1 MALKSILAVY
11 AGEAE
16 GSSGLRLAVGLARRH
31 DSRLTGIVWH
41 GPNPLE
47 TRYQRF
53 MTKEVLD
60 ILAARDEALVADM
73 RADFDARIAAEGL
86 ADRAAFIDLKGR
98 SDFSLAAC
106 ARGYDL
112 TVFGSRAIEVGREHF
127 AARPDV
133 VALRSGRPVM
143 LVPQAFD
150 AQPLG
155 DRAVFAWDGKRAA
168 ARALGDAL
176 HVLGHRGPITVLS
189 VGRRP
194 QAGSD
199 DDIMALLAAHG
210 VEAERVVEPEGPGGV
225 ARTLLDA
232 CAARQAGLL
241 IMGAYEHSKFA
252 EDLLGGVTR
261 DIMDGAS
268 VPVLMAH

>member
-1 MALKSILAVY
+1 MPLRSILAAY
-11 AGEAE
+11 AGDAQ
-16 GSSGLRLAVGLARRH
+16 GSSGLRFAVNLVRGHGA
-31 DSRLTGIVWH
+31 RLTGIVWR
-41 GPNPLE
+41 GPMPLE
-47 TRYQRF
+47 TRYRRF
-53 MTKEVLD
+53 MTKDLQEVL
-60 ILAARDEALVADM
+60 AAHDRAIVDDM
-73 RADFDARIAAEGL
+73 RADFESRVAAEGL

-106 ARGYDL
+106 ARGFDL

-155 DRAVFAWDGKRAA
+155 RRAVFAWDGKRAA

-176 HVLGHRGPITVLS
+176 HVLEHRGPITVLS
-189 VGRRP
+189 VGRAP
-194 QAGSD
+194 QAETEEAVMG
-199 DDIMALLAAHG
+199 LLEAHG
-210 VEAERVVEPEGPGGV
+210 VDAEFIVEPERAGGV
-225 ARTLLDA
+225 ARTLLDV
-232 CAARQAGLL
+232 CADRQAGLL

-261 DIMDGAS
+261 DIMDFAT